1 MKIGPPNFSP
11 LLVIFDKDGTLI
23 DFHYMWAGWIAE
35 LAQRLE
41 VASGLAV
48 SSHLFTSFGFD
59 PISSRI
65 SHDGPLAVWS
75 MAALR
80 QLAVD
85 ILCDAGLGGESAG
98 RVVAEA
104 WHAPDPVKFARP
116 LADLPRLFCT
126 LSAEGVKT
134 AVATSDDRA
143 ATLATLAGVGIAQ
156 YVAAI
161 VGADDGLPTK
171 PEPDMVLYLCRR
183 LGIEP
188 ADSVVVGDAVADM
201 MMGRAAGVG
210 LTVGILSGVST
221 REVLAPYADVLVP
234 SVDELV

>member
-1 MKIGPPNFSP
+1 LKIGPPTFSP
-11 LLVIFDKDGTLI
+11 RLVIFDKDGTLI
-23 DFHYMWAGWIAE
+23 DFQYMWAAWIAQ

-41 VASGLAV
+41 VASGLPV
-48 SSHLFTSFGFD
+48 STHLFTSFGFD
-59 PISSRI
+59 PDSSRI

-85 ILCDAGLGGESAG
+85 ILSDVGLARKSAESA
-98 RVVAEA
+98 VAA
-104 WHAPDPVKFARP
+104 GWYTPDPVKFARP
-116 LADLPRLFCT
+116 LADLPRLFGK

-143 ATLATLAGVGIAQ
+143 ATLATLGGLGIAR
-156 YVAAI
+156 YVAAV

-171 PEPDMVLYLCRR
+171 PAPDMVLYLCRR

-210 LTVGILSGVST
+210 LTVGVLSGVGT
-221 REVLAPYADVLVP
+221 REILAPFADVVVP
-234 SVDELV
+234 SVGELV